1 MTDKDI
7 QKVIKAINE
16 CFWRKDI
23 GGVYICRGDIVPCMK
38 HIEEGKCDTL
48 KRLFAEER
56 RADDNKRR
64 SV

>member
-7 QKVIKAINE
+7 QKAIIE

-23 GGVYICRGDIVPCMK
+23 GGVYICRGDIVPCTK
-38 HIEEGKCDTL
+38 HIKEGKCDML

-56 RADDNKRR
+56 RADDTD
-64 SV
+64 